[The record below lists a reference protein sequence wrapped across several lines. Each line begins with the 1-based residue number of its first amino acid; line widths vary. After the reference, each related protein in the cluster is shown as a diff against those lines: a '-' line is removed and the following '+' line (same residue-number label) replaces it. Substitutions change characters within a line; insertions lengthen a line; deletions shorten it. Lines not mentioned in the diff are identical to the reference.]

1 MATSM
6 RPASCSWGTRS
17 IRRASRTGSAT
28 STSDGSASR
37 CCGSR
42 APRTRSPGG
51 TSSRGC
57 WAASES
63 GPRSIASRA
72 ATTRSGFE
80 VRNGTTGAPARPSAR
95 PRPGSSWGGREEHLC
110 TLADARF
117 GRSAPLSPEVLEPD
131 ERPDRLEPLSTSC
144 GYDEVL
150 PQTQGPLAGPARLPA
165 LLHLRREAG
174 GPPPRPRPANRIAAT
189 TEATTAQVTA
199 ATSHPKSD
207 RGRRGDLTGPTAPAA
222 GIGALTS
229 DVSPR
234 LSPSSPLTGPPPE
247 RRRSSDRLL
256 TGLQVLTAEAV
267 QVLDAGHVRNQ
278 FRENRERGP
287 LEVLGQPVVHLD
299 PEIDPRN
306 AAADPIGQPVHL
318 LFQT

>member
-28 STSDGSASR
+28 STSDGSAAR

-80 VRNGTTGAPARPSAR
+80 VRNGTTRAPARPSAR

-174 GPPPRPRPANRIAAT
+174 GLAPGPLQLLPPHVEAPPLSGNVLPQPLDLPVEVSPPGEQDRRYHRGHHCPSYCSHEPPQDRSGTSWGLDRPDGPSGR
-189 TEATTAQVTA
+189 
-199 ATSHPKSD
+199 D
-207 RGRRGDLTGPTAPAA
+207 RGLDLRRVSAA
-222 GIGALTS
+222 LS
-229 DVSPR
+229 VFSSHR
-234 LSPSSPLTGPPPE
+234 SSSPSAEDHPIACSQAF
-247 RRRSSDRLL
+247 RS
-256 TGLQVLTAEAV
+256 
-267 QVLDAGHVRNQ
+267 
-278 FRENRERGP
+278 
-287 LEVLGQPVVHLD
+287 
-299 PEIDPRN
+299 
-306 AAADPIGQPVHL
+306 
-318 LFQT
+318 

>member
-51 TSSRGC
+51 TSSREC
-57 WAASES
+57 WTASES

-150 PQTQGPLAGPARLPA
+150 PQTQCPLAGPARLPA

-174 GPPPRPRPANRIAAT
+174 GPPPRPPKALPPARAAAPPSAHTLEPPHERPG
-189 TEATTAQVTA
+189 
-199 ATSHPKSD
+199 TSRGLHRPD
-207 RGRRGDLTGPTAPAA
+207 GPRGRDGG
-222 GIGALTS
+222 
-229 DVSPR
+229 
-234 LSPSSPLTGPPPE
+234 
-247 RRRSSDRLL
+247 
-256 TGLQVLTAEAV
+256 
-267 QVLDAGHVRNQ
+267 
-278 FRENRERGP
+278 
-287 LEVLGQPVVHLD
+287 LD
-299 PEIDPRN
+299 PRRISAALSVFSHHRSPPRPPKVIRSP
-306 AAADPIGQPVHL
+306 ADRPSGPDG
-318 LFQT
+318 